1 MTSIEK
7 KYRALELLM
16 RVDKDSV
23 IEQITDILL
32 NNVSHSKKEDF
43 KITPQLKKELNSRR
57 ESYLN
62 GEGKSYSWDE
72 VKAKARASI

>member
-16 RVDKDSV
+16 KVDKDTV
-23 IEQITDILL
+23 IEQITNILL
-32 NNVSHSKKEDF
+32 NNVSSDETDFEITED
-43 KITPQLKKELNSRR
+43 LKNELNLRR
-57 ESYLN
+57 EKYLK